1 MEDLLIFK
9 FLIYVQY
16 TIFKIKFQ
24 GFSKSYGSEAAN
36 PLAKK
41 GKICRFLWKK
51 TSKMV
56 KIYKKIYNRNEK

>member
-24 GFSKSYGSEAAN
+24 GFSKSYGSEE
-36 PLAKK
+36 AKPWAEK
-41 GKICRFLWKK
+41 GRICRFF
-51 TSKMV
+51 
-56 KIYKKIYNRNEK
+56 